1 MVTAEVATS
10 TFLKEVEVSSEVVMI
25 SVISIC
31 SQQMKYSGTS
41 LVDRIHSLA
50 FSMMM
55 RIFLVEVDLET
66 WEVLDKWEACRI
78 EWDLVEW
85 ECKWEAWE
93 VECNKWAE
101 VAVNVPEELKPS
113 PITTIIIENNNNQWV
128 A

>member
-1 MVTAEVATS
+1 VVTAEAVTS
-10 TFLKEVEVSSEVVMI
+10 TFLKDKASEVEMI

-55 RIFLVEVDLET
+55 TIFSVEVDLET
-66 WEVLDKWEACRI
+66 WEVLDKWEACMI
-78 EWDLVEW
+78 EWDLEEW

-101 VAVNVPEELKPS
+101 AAATVLEELKPL
-113 PITTIIIENNNNQWV
+113 PITTIIENNNNKWV